1 MDNNLKTEFKD
12 FISTLTTDICK
23 GVLLEDLK
31 AINESFNETSNNYKT
46 ISTNY
51 TNNIKDI
58 KEQLT
63 QFQTTN
69 KKLDG
74 FVSNIDTNND
84 RVNKALNIIEGSHK
98 KVIDNIIVDNKKSLD
113 EYSKSV
119 QSLNVNERKQFI
131 SELTSSININNK
143 NHIVE
148 IKDALD
154 GSEIKAILNDI
165 NKVSNNIN
173 SMTNK
178 MNSIEAQVK
187 EIKNSLSS
195 TEKRIAEENS
205 KKIMNLENHL
215 SNKINELNNS
225 NISKIDIITK
235 DLSKKNNI
243 IIVLIIICIFLS
255 FMK

>member
-31 AINESFNETSNNYKT
+31 AINDSFNETSINYKT

-51 TNNIKDI
+51 ANNIKDI
-58 KEQLT
+58 KEQFT

-74 FVSNIDTNND
+74 FVSNVDANND

-98 KVIDNIIVDNKKSLD
+98 KVIDNIIVDNKKSFD

-131 SELTSSININNK
+131 SELTSSININSK
-143 NHIVE
+143 NHMAE
-148 IKDALD
+148 LKDALD

-178 MNSIEAQVK
+178 MNSVESQIK
-187 EIKNSLSS
+187 EIKNSLNNA
-195 TEKRIAEENS
+195 EKRIAEENS

-215 SNKINELNNS
+215 SNKINELNNN
-225 NISKIDIITK
+225 NIGKIDNITK
-235 DLSKKNNI
+235 ELSKKNNI
-243 IIVLIIICIFLS
+243 IIVLITICIFLS
-255 FMK
+255 FIK